1 MTEFLIWITFF
12 TNHIN
17 IMKKLCTLYVLLL
30 LAIPHISSAQ
40 KNLADLI
47 VRPVITDIQVPWE
60 MRWGPDGWIWTTG
73 IEGRILRVNPTNGE
87 STVLYEQTGV
97 TRSAESGMHGFDIV
111 TNDIGE
117 TDVYVSYTYTES
129 SKIYLR
135 IIKLKYNQIN
145 VTLTNPTTI
154 IEKIGA
160 GTTHSGCRVKYM
172 PDNTLLITSGDGRI
186 QPQPSQNIASWSG
199 KTLRINLDG
208 SFPQDN
214 PFPNSPVWSWGH
226 RNHQG
231 LCIGRNG
238 IIYSSEHG
246 ETTED
251 EVNILTKAANYGW
264 PAVEGYC
271 NLPQEKKFCAD
282 SNVHE
287 PIAGF
292 SPTLGLAGL
301 EYCDNNKFPDWRNS
315 LLLSSLKGNSL
326 HVLHLNE
333 NGDSVIKRT
342 NINMGL
348 GRLRSVCVSPQ
359 GRVFIG
365 RSQGD
370 HYGTKSTKE
379 NGIYELTSKI
389 SDTNDD
395 TPQNNGEITI
405 KTQNNLL
412 TIISSTQLEW
422 NAKIYDITGRIV
434 QQLQGNNNLS
444 MPLHVL
450 SQGVYFITI
459 HQNNNILTQSFLV
472 SE

>member
-1 MTEFLIWITFF
+1 
-12 TNHIN
+12 
-17 IMKKLCTLYVLLL
+17 MKKLHTLCILFLLT
-30 LAIPHISSAQ
+30 ISQISFAQ

-73 IEGRILRVNPTNGE
+73 IEGRIIRVNSTTGE
-87 STVLYEQTGV
+87 SSVLYEQTGI

-135 IIKLKYNQIN
+135 VIKLKYNQIN
-145 VTLTNPTTI
+145 ATLTNPITI
-154 IEKIGA
+154 IERIGA

-172 PDNTLLITSGDGRI
+172 PDNTLMITAGDGRI

-199 KTLRINLDG
+199 KTLRVNLDG
-208 SFPQDN
+208 TFPQDN

-231 LCIGRNG
+231 LCIGKNG

-271 NLPQEKKFCAD
+271 NLPKEQQFCAD
-282 SNVHE
+282 SNVYE

-292 SPTLGLAGL
+292 SPTLGLAGM
-301 EYCDNNKFPDWRNS
+301 EYFDNNKFPDWRNS
-315 LLLSSLKGNSL
+315 LLLLSLKGNSL

-333 NGDSVIKRT
+333 NGDSVVKRT

-370 HYGTKSTKE
+370 HYGTKSTQQ
-379 NGIYELTSKI
+379 NGIYELASKI
-389 SDTNDD
+389 SNTDD
-395 TPQNNGEITI
+395 EILNPDGEISIRTH
-405 KTQNNLL
+405 NNVL
-412 TIISSTQLEW
+412 TIINNNQFDW
-422 NAKIYDITGRIV
+422 NATIYDITGRIV
-434 QQLQGNNNLS
+434 QKLQSNNNLS
-444 MPLHVL
+444 TPLNML
-450 SQGVYFITI
+450 SQGVYFIAI
-459 HQNNNILTQSFLV
+459 HQNNSILTQSFLV
-472 SE
+472 TE

>member
-1 MTEFLIWITFF
+1 
-12 TNHIN
+12 
-17 IMKKLCTLYVLLL
+17 MKKLHTLCILFILT
-30 LAIPHISSAQ
+30 ISQIAFAQ

-73 IEGRILRVNPTNGE
+73 IEGRIIRVNSTTGE
-87 STVLYEQTGV
+87 SSVLYEQTGI

-135 IIKLKYNQIN
+135 VIKLKYNQIN
-145 VTLTNPTTI
+145 ATLTNPTTI
-154 IEKIGA
+154 IERIGA

-172 PDNTLLITSGDGRI
+172 PDNTLMITAGDGRI

-199 KTLRINLDG
+199 KTLRVNLDG
-208 SFPQDN
+208 TFPQDN

-231 LCIGRNG
+231 LCIGKNG

-271 NLPQEKKFCAD
+271 NLPQEQKFCAD
-282 SNVHE
+282 SNVNE

-292 SPTLGLAGL
+292 SPTLGLAGM
-301 EYCDNNKFPDWRNS
+301 EYFDNNKFPDWRNS
-315 LLLSSLKGNSL
+315 LLLLSLKGNSL

-333 NGDSVIKRT
+333 NGDSVVKRT

-370 HYGTKSTKE
+370 HYGTKSTQQ
-379 NGIYELTSKI
+379 NGIYELASKI
-389 SDTNDD
+389 SNTDD
-395 TPQNNGEITI
+395 EILNPDGEISI
-405 KTQNNLL
+405 RTQNNVL
-412 TIISSTQLEW
+412 TIINNNQFDW
-422 NAKIYDITGRIV
+422 NATIYDITGRIV
-434 QQLQGNNNLS
+434 QKLQSNNNLS
-444 MPLHVL
+444 TPLNML

-459 HQNNNILTQSFLV
+459 HQNNSILTQSFLV
-472 SE
+472 TE